1 MTRDE
6 ATQLIEASGG
16 RTSSTVSKKTD
27 YLLCGEASGSKYN
40 KAEKL
45 NIKILDEKAFRQLL
59 DSGLN

>member
-6 ATQLIEASGG
+6 ATHLIEAAGG

-27 YLLCGEASGSKYN
+27 YLLCGEASGSKYF

-45 NIKILDEKAFRQLL
+45 NIAILDEKAFRKLL
-59 DSGLN
+59 DSE